1 MASDKDNPF
10 GDPGDSERTVIRP
23 RPGVGRGAPAAPPPQ
38 PAQPMQ
44 SPPPRAAGTAAPP
57 FAAATGSL
65 PIELPG
71 PGINPVVDAAATLL
85 ALATRLRRARQ
96 PQNIGGLR
104 ERVIAELKV
113 FEQKIRAQS
122 LPTNLI
128 RAAHYAVC
136 VTIDD
141 IVLNS
146 PWGSQSL
153 WTQQSLLSTFH
164 TDVAGGDRFFDVL
177 GSLQSDPAKN
187 ISVLELFFVCLS
199 LGFEGRYRV
208 HPRGASELARIQENL
223 YHVVHQFR
231 GETERELS
239 PHWQG
244 IPAPHR
250 SIASLVPTWVV
261 AVVALVALLIVYMG
275 LSFALSDSSDPVFEE
290 LAKLP
295 PLPGVTT
302 AVAAPTPPPAPVKS
316 AFLAQEVAA
325 GLCTVQETPQAYT
338 VTLRATGMFA
348 SGSAT
353 VEPRYVDALQRIG
366 AEIEKEPGQVQ
377 VIGHSD
383 NVPIRTIQFPSN
395 FALSEARAK
404 AAAGLIASRLTSP
417 DRVTAQGRGDTE
429 PVDSNATP
437 AGREANRRIEVILIK
452 APKA

>member
-1 MASDKDNPF
+1 MASDQDNPF

-23 RPGVGRGAPAAPPPQ
+23 RPGVGRGAPAAPQQ
-38 PAQPMQ
+38 PV
-44 SPPPRAAGTAAPP
+44 PPRAASAAPP
-57 FAAATGSL
+57 PLAMAPGSV
-65 PIELPG
+65 PSDLPG
-71 PGINPVVDAAATLL
+71 PGVNPVVDAAATLL
-85 ALATRLRRARQ
+85 ALATRLRGARQ
-96 PQNIGGLR
+96 PQNVGALR

-113 FEQKIRAQS
+113 FEQKVRAQS
-122 LPTNLI
+122 LPTNLV
-128 RAAHYAVC
+128 RAAHYTVC
-136 VTIDD
+136 ATIDD

-164 TDVAGGDRFFDVL
+164 TDVAGGDRFFDL
-177 GSLQSDPAKN
+177 LASLQSDPAKN
-187 ISVLELFFVCLS
+187 IAVLELLFVCLS

-208 HPRGASELARIQENL
+208 HPRGASELTRIQENL
-223 YHVVHQFR
+223 HHIIRQYR

-250 SIASLVPTWVV
+250 SIASLVPSWVV
-261 AVVALVALLIVYMG
+261 VVVAAVALLIVYMG
-275 LSFALSDSSDPVFEE
+275 LSFALSDASDPVFEE

-302 AVAAPTPPPAPVKS
+302 AVAAPALPPAPAPAPAQS
-316 AFLAQEVAA
+316 TFLAREVAE
-325 GLCTVQETPQAYT
+325 GLCTVKETAQSYL

-353 VEPRYVDALQRIG
+353 IEPRYVDALRRIG
-366 AEIEKEPGQVQ
+366 DQIEKEPGQVQ
-377 VIGHSD
+377 VIGHTD

-395 FALSEARAK
+395 FTLSEARAK
-404 AAAGLIASRLTSP
+404 AAAAIITSRLTSP
-417 DRVTAQGRGDTE
+417 DRVTSQGRGDTQ
-429 PVDSNATP
+429 PVDSNASP
-437 AGREANRRIEVILIK
+437 AGREANRRIEITLIK

>member
-10 GDPGDSERTVIRP
+10 GDPGDGERTVIRP
-23 RPGVGRGAPAAPPPQ
+23 RPGVGRGAPAAPQQ
-38 PAQPMQ
+38 PAQPV
-44 SPPPRAAGTAAPP
+44 PPRAGAAAAAP
-57 FAAATGSL
+57 FAASPGAL
-65 PIELPG
+65 PSELPA
-71 PGINPVVDAAATLL
+71 PGVNPVVDAAATLL

-96 PQNIGGLR
+96 PQNVGALR

-122 LPTNLI
+122 LATNLI

-136 VTIDD
+136 ATIDD

-177 GSLQSDPAKN
+177 SSLQSDPAKN
-187 ISVLELFFVCLS
+187 ISVLELLFVCLS

-208 HPRGASELARIQENL
+208 HPRGASELARVQENL
-223 YHVVHQFR
+223 YHVIRQYR
-231 GETERELS
+231 GEAERELS

-244 IPAPHR
+244 VPAPHR
-250 SIASLVPTWVV
+250 SIVSLVPTWVI
-261 AVVALVALLIVYMG
+261 AVVAVVALLIVYMG
-275 LSFALSDSSDPVFEE
+275 LTFAVSDASDPVFEE

-302 AVAAPTPPPAPVKS
+302 AVAAPTPPPAPVQS
-316 AFLAQEVAA
+316 TFLAREVAE
-325 GLCTVQETPQAYT
+325 GLCTVKETAQSYD

-353 VEPRYVDALQRIG
+353 IEPRYVDALQRISV
-366 AEIEKEPGQVQ
+366 EIEKEPGRVQ

-404 AAAGLIASRLTSP
+404 AAAALIASKLTSP

-437 AGREANRRIEVILIK
+437 TGREANRRIEVILIK

>member
-1 MASDKDNPF
+1 MASDQDNPF

-23 RPGVGRGAPAAPPPQ
+23 RPGVGRGPAPQLPQAQQPGQPPRASAAAPPPI
-38 PAQPMQ
+38 A
-44 SPPPRAAGTAAPP
+44 AAPSP
-57 FAAATGSL
+57 AL
-65 PIELPG
+65 NNLPG
-71 PGINPVVDAAATLL
+71 PGINPVVDSAAALL

-96 PQNIGGLR
+96 PQNIAALR

-113 FEQKIRAQS
+113 FEQKIRGQS
-122 LPTNLI
+122 LQTNLI

-136 VTIDD
+136 ATIDD

-177 GSLQSDPAKN
+177 ASLQSDPAKN
-187 ISVLELFFVCLS
+187 IAVLELLFVCLS

-208 HPRGASELARIQENL
+208 HPRGASELARVQDNL
-223 YHVVHQFR
+223 YHVIQQYR
-231 GETERELS
+231 GMAERELS

-250 SIASLVPTWVV
+250 SIASLVPSWVV
-261 AVVALVALLIVYMG
+261 AVVAAVALLIVYMG
-275 LSFALSDSSDPVFEE
+275 LSFALSDASDPVFDE

-316 AFLAQEVAA
+316 AFLAEEVAE

-366 AEIEKEPGQVQ
+366 AEIEKQPGKVQ
-377 VIGHSD
+377 VVGHTD
-383 NVPIRTIQFPSN
+383 NVPIRTLQFPSN

-404 AAAGLIASRLTSP
+404 AAAAIIASKLSAH
-417 DRVTAQGRGDTE
+417 DRVTAEGRADTE
-429 PVDSNATP
+429 PVASNAAP
-437 AGREANRRIEVILIK
+437 AGREANRRIEVILIR
-452 APKA
+452 APKI

>member
-23 RPGVGRGAPAAPPPQ
+23 RPGVGRGGPAAPPQQ

-44 SPPPRAAGTAAPP
+44 PPPRAAAPAAPS
-57 FAAATGSL
+57 AAAFGAL
-65 PIELPG
+65 PSELPA

-96 PQNIGGLR
+96 PQNIGALR
-104 ERVIAELKV
+104 DRVIAELKV

-128 RAAHYAVC
+128 RAAHYTVC
-136 VTIDD
+136 ATIDD

-153 WTQQSLLSTFH
+153 WTQQSLLSSFH
-164 TDVAGGDRFFDVL
+164 TDVAGGDRFFDLL

-187 ISVLELFFVCLS
+187 ITVLELLFVCLS

-208 HPRGASELARIQENL
+208 HPRGASELARVQENL
-223 YHVVHQFR
+223 HHVIHQYR
-231 GETERELS
+231 GEAELELS

-250 SIASLVPTWVV
+250 SLASLVPTWVV
-261 AVVALVALLIVYMG
+261 AVVAVVALLIVYMG
-275 LSFALSDSSDPVFEE
+275 LSFALSDASDPVFEE

-302 AVAAPTPPPAPVKS
+302 AVAAPTPPPAPIKS
-316 AFLAQEVAA
+316 TFLAQEVAE
-325 GLCTVQETPQAYT
+325 GLCTVQETTQAYT
-338 VTLRATGMFA
+338 VTLHATGMFA

-383 NVPIRTIQFPSN
+383 NVPIRTLQFPSN

-404 AAAGLIASRLTSP
+404 AAAGILASRLTSP
-417 DRVTAQGRGDTE
+417 DRVTAQGRGDTQ

-437 AGREANRRIEVILIK
+437 AGREANRRIEVILVK

>member
-1 MASDKDNPF
+1 MASDQDNPF
-10 GDPGDSERTVIRP
+10 GDPSDGERTVIRP
-23 RPGVGRGAPAAPPPQ
+23 RPGVGRAAPQPPQAQQPGQPPRAGAAAPP
-38 PAQPMQ
+38 A
-44 SPPPRAAGTAAPP
+44 
-57 FAAATGSL
+57 FAAAPGNL
-65 PIELPG
+65 PSELPG

-96 PQNIGGLR
+96 PQNVAALR
-104 ERVIAELKV
+104 ERVIAELKL
-113 FEQKIRAQS
+113 FEQKIRALS
-122 LPTNLI
+122 LPTNLV

-136 VTIDD
+136 ATIDD

-153 WTQQSLLSTFH
+153 WSTQSLLSSFH

-177 GSLQSDPAKN
+177 ASLQSDPAKN
-187 ISVLELFFVCLS
+187 IAVLELLFVCLS

-208 HPRGASELARIQENL
+208 HPRGASELARVQDNL
-223 YHVVHQFR
+223 YHIIRQYR
-231 GETERELS
+231 GEAERELS
-239 PHWQG
+239 PHWEG
-244 IPAPHR
+244 VPSPHR
-250 SIASLVPTWVV
+250 SIASLVPSWVV
-261 AVVALVALLIVYMG
+261 AVVAAVALLIVYMG
-275 LSFALSDSSDPVFEE
+275 LSFALSDASDPVFEQ

-302 AVAAPTPPPAPVKS
+302 AVAAPAPPPAPVQS
-316 AFLAQEVAA
+316 AFLAREVAE
-325 GLCTVQETPQAYT
+325 GLCTVKETAQSYL

-353 VEPRYVDALQRIG
+353 IEPRYVDALQRIG
-366 AEIEKEPGQVQ
+366 DQIEKEPGQVQ

-404 AAAGLIASRLTSP
+404 AAAASIASRLTSP

>member
-1 MASDKDNPF
+1 MASDQDNPF
-10 GDPGDSERTVIRP
+10 GDPGESERTVIRP
-23 RPGVGRGAPAAPPPQ
+23 RPGAARGAPAAPQQ
-38 PAQPMQ
+38 PAQPA
-44 SPPPRAAGTAAPP
+44 PPRTAAAAPPP
-57 FAAATGSL
+57 FAAAPGRL
-65 PIELPG
+65 PRELPG
-71 PGINPVVDAAATLL
+71 PGVNPVVDAAATLL

-96 PQNIGGLR
+96 PQNIGALR
-104 ERVIAELKV
+104 ERVIAELKL

-122 LPTNLI
+122 LPTNLV

-136 VTIDD
+136 ATIDD

-177 GSLQSDPAKN
+177 ASLQSDPAKN
-187 ISVLELFFVCLS
+187 IAVLELMFVCLS

-208 HPRGASELARIQENL
+208 HPRGASELTRVQENV
-223 YHVVHQFR
+223 YHIIRQYR
-231 GETERELS
+231 GETEREMS

-250 SIASLVPTWVV
+250 SIASLVPSWVV
-261 AVVALVALLIVYMG
+261 AVVAAVALLIIYMG
-275 LSFALSDSSDPVFEE
+275 LSFALSDASDPVFEE

-302 AVAAPTPPPAPVKS
+302 AVAAPATPPAQAKS
-316 AFLAQEVAA
+316 AFLAREVAE
-325 GLCTVQETPQAYT
+325 GLCTVKETEQSYL
-338 VTLRATGMFA
+338 VTLKATGMFA

-353 VEPRYVDALQRIG
+353 IEPRYVDALRRIG
-366 AEIEKEPGQVQ
+366 DQIEKEPGQVQ

-404 AAAGLIASRLTSP
+404 AAAAIIASRLTSP
-417 DRVTAQGRGDTE
+417 DRVTAQGRGDTQ
-429 PVDSNATP
+429 PVESNASP
-437 AGREANRRIEVILIK
+437 AGREANRRIEVTLIK